1 MDLSVLLV
9 AQGEMV
15 DQIALHV
22 TNAVDDT
29 EEGVKE
35 LAQAVKLQKRT
46 RKVSACNL
54 PIENVLYHWWS
65 YCYRCHYWAYCI
77 FYKKIVAQLSP

>member
-22 TNAVDDT
+22 NNAVDDT

-35 LAQAVKLQKRT
+35 LSQAVKLQKRT
-46 RKVSACNL
+46 RKVL
-54 PIENVLYHWWS
+54 VI
-65 YCYRCHYWAYCI
+65 
-77 FYKKIVAQLSP
+77 KIDFRECVSLFLELL

>member
-1 MDLSVLLV
+1 MFMDLSVLLV

-35 LAQAVKLQKRT
+35 LHAAVKLQKRT
-46 RKVSACNL
+46 RKVHNFKM
-54 PIENVLYHWWS
+54 
-65 YCYRCHYWAYCI
+65 I
-77 FYKKIVAQLSP
+77 FRECASLLVELLF